1 MCHPRHYET
10 AQIAADLERDEQ
22 VERYAVLQT
31 KSLAAVLSDGTT
43 CNLTVEMGDQ
53 TVFSV
58 WYSAGMPPVIDSEI
72 ALSSLNAKELGLSV
86 GDTLPLRING
96 TETLYSVCGIYSD
109 ITNGG
114 KTAKISSRTDSAPV
128 IWSVLYVSLKD
139 PDASARWMEAYSQA
153 GADVTDI
160 EDYVQDTYGQTLAQ
174 LRLASRGA
182 MLIAVLVAFV
192 VIALFLRLIVERNR
206 DVISLQKAL
215 GFTSGDI
222 GRTYCLKGFFS
233 AVAGVISGL
242 ALGTLLG
249 EGLCGIL
256 WCGQLSLYYQ
266 LESPVGWHPGYHTWN
281 NDARG
286 FDGNGGNP
294 AHQSLRVLH
303 REGLMTMKKLLRV
316 ENLSKEQILHQ
327 ISFDMEPGEMLAVM
341 GPSGSGKSTL
351 LYNVAGMDQ
360 PTAGQ
365 VWLGDVVITELSED
379 EKARLRLCH
388 MGFVFQQMNMM
399 ANLNLLD
406 NILLP
411 AAQANRGK
419 GRKSKEELRLRAQTL
434 MEKLGITG
442 LEQRRVTQVSGG
454 QLQRACICRSMM
466 NEPKILF
473 ADEPTGALNKSAAGE
488 VMEELVK
495 LNREGTTI
503 LMVTHDSRIASSCD
517 RIIYLLDGQISAELK
532 LGKSVAGTEKQRE
545 EKVARWLMEMGW

>member
-1 MCHPRHYET
+1 
-10 AQIAADLERDEQ
+10 
-22 VERYAVLQT
+22 
-31 KSLAAVLSDGTT
+31 
-43 CNLTVEMGDQ
+43 
-53 TVFSV
+53 
-58 WYSAGMPPVIDSEI
+58 
-72 ALSSLNAKELGLSV
+72 
-86 GDTLPLRING
+86 
-96 TETLYSVCGIYSD
+96 
-109 ITNGG
+109 
-114 KTAKISSRTDSAPV
+114 
-128 IWSVLYVSLKD
+128 
-139 PDASARWMEAYSQA
+139 
-153 GADVTDI
+153 
-160 EDYVQDTYGQTLAQ
+160 
-174 LRLASRGA
+174 
-182 MLIAVLVAFV
+182 
-192 VIALFLRLIVERNR
+192 
-206 DVISLQKAL
+206 
-215 GFTSGDI
+215 
-222 GRTYCLKGFFS
+222 
-233 AVAGVISGL
+233 
-242 ALGTLLG
+242 
-249 EGLCGIL
+249 
-256 WCGQLSLYYQ
+256 
-266 LESPVGWHPGYHTWN
+266 
-281 NDARG
+281 
-286 FDGNGGNP
+286 
-294 AHQSLRVLH
+294 
-303 REGLMTMKKLLRV
+303 MTMKKLLRV

-379 EKARLRLCH
+379 EKARLRLYH

-434 MEKLGITG
+434 MEKLGVTG